1 MMYLFL
7 AIIFQELRHEF
18 LSVLCMSLCIL
29 KLLFCIF
36 EDYNKKR

>member
-18 LSVLCMSLCIL
+18 LSVLCMGLCIL
-29 KLLFCIF
+29 KLLLCIF
-36 EDYNKKR
+36 EDYSKKR